1 MTRDEVRFTRYGEML
16 DLIACYQIE
25 KGDAK
30 PKQKKLTYD
39 EIMNLL

>member
-30 PKQKKLTYD
+30 PKQKKLSYF
-39 EIMNLL
+39 EIMELL